1 MLEMEKKER
10 EQQTEIAHLMEVAQT
25 SHDAISML
33 EKAMSQMREDKDRAQ
48 QVGALCVL
56 CACVCTSMCVH
67 CACVHCTCTVYVR
80 ALCVRALC
88 VRALCV
94 RALSVCACVYAR
106 VY

>member
-48 QVGALCVL
+48 QVCALCVH
-56 CACVCTSMCVH
+56 CACVCTSVCVH
-67 CACVHCTCTVYVR
+67 
-80 ALCVRALC
+80 
-88 VRALCV
+88 
-94 RALSVCACVYAR
+94 
-106 VY
+106 